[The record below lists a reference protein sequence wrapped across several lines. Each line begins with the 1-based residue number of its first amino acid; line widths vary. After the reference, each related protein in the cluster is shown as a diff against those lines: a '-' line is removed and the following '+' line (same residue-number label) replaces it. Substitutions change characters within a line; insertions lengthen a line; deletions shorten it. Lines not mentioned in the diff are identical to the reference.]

1 MQRVS
6 PMTSIMP
13 TYNRYPVT
21 FISGEGTYL
30 TADDGRRFLDGLSG
44 IAVCVLGHA
53 HPKVA
58 EALATQAKKLVH
70 TSNLYGIPEQ
80 EKLATTLCEI
90 SGMDNVF
97 FCNSGAEAN
106 EAALKLA
113 RKYGNDREVDV
124 PTTLVIEGSFHGRTL
139 ATLTATGQE
148 KVRAGFDPLPQGFEH
163 VPFDDVEAVKKRA
176 SDANVVAILVEP
188 ILGEGGVHVPADNY
202 LEELRRVCDANGMLL
217 MLDEVQT
224 GNGRAG
230 KYFAYQHSSIL
241 PDVVTTAKGLANG
254 VPIGAC
260 LARGVAA
267 ETLVAGTHA
276 STFGGN
282 PLACAAAN
290 ATVAELQ
297 NGVIEQGAQTGQAM
311 RDAFAKNL
319 ADSNN
324 VKEIRGKGMM
334 IGIELTE
341 PCTELVTQAMEKGL
355 LMNVTTDTVVRLLP
369 PLNITSEE
377 ADQMVEIVTELIK
390 NHV

>member
-1 MQRVS
+1 
-6 PMTSIMP
+6 MTSIMP
-13 TYNRYPVT
+13 TYNRYPVS
-21 FISGEGTYL
+21 FVSGSGSYL
-30 TADDGRRFLDGLSG
+30 TADDGRRYLDGLSG

-53 HPKVA
+53 HPAVA
-58 EALATQAKKLVH
+58 QALADQAGKLIH

-80 EKLATTLCEI
+80 EKLAASLCEI
-90 SGMDNVF
+90 TGLDNAF

-113 RKYGNDREVDV
+113 RKYGNDRNVSV

-139 ATLTATGQE
+139 ATLTATGQV
-148 KVRAGFDPLPQGFEH
+148 KVRAGFDPLPLGFEH
-163 VPFDDVEAVKKRA
+163 VPFNDVAAVEARA
-176 SDANVVAILVEP
+176 SDPNVVAILVEP
-188 ILGEGGVHVPADNY
+188 ILGEGGVVVPDDNY
-202 LEELRRVCDANGMLL
+202 LPELRRICDANDMLL

-224 GNGRAG
+224 GNGRTG
-230 KYFAYQHSSIL
+230 KFFAFQHTSIL

-260 LARGVAA
+260 IARGIAA

-290 ATVAELQ
+290 ATIAELQ
-297 NGVIEQGAQTGQAM
+297 NGVIEQGAATGQRM
-311 RDAFAKNL
+311 RDQFAENL
-319 ADSNN
+319 ADQNH

-341 PCTELVTQAMEKGL
+341 PCAELVLQAMDHGL
-355 LMNVTTDTVVRLLP
+355 LMNVTADSVVRLLP
-369 PLNITSEE
+369 PLNTSDAE
-377 ADQMVEIVTELIK
+377 ADRMVEVVTKLIK
-390 NHV
+390 TVT

>member
-1 MQRVS
+1 
-6 PMTSIMP
+6 MTSIMP

-21 FISGEGTYL
+21 FVSGEGTYL

-58 EALATQAKKLVH
+58 EALATQARTLIH

-80 EKLATTLCEI
+80 EKLASTLCEI

-97 FCNSGAEAN
+97 FCNSGAESN

-113 RKYGNDREVDV
+113 RKYGNDRGVAV

-163 VPFDDVEAVKKRA
+163 IPFNDVAAVAERA
-176 SDANVVAILVEP
+176 QDPNVVAILVEP

-202 LEELRRVCDANGMLL
+202 LEELRRVCDENDMLL

-224 GNGRAG
+224 GNGRTG
-230 KYFAYQHSSIL
+230 KYFAFQHSSIL
-241 PDVVTTAKGLANG
+241 PDVVTLAKGLANG

-290 ATVAELQ
+290 ATIAELQ
-297 NGVIEQGAQTGQAM
+297 NGVIEQGAETGQAM

-324 VKEIRGKGMM
+324 VREIRGKGMM

-341 PCTELVTQAMEKGL
+341 PCVELVLQAMDKGL

-369 PLNITSEE
+369 PLNITSDE
-377 ADQMVEIVTELIK
+377 ADQMVEIVTDLIK
-390 NHV
+390 NQV

>member
-1 MQRVS
+1 
-6 PMTSIMP
+6 MTSIMP

-90 SGMDNVF
+90 SCMDNVF

-163 VPFDDVEAVKKRA
+163 VPFDDVEAVEKRA

>member
-1 MQRVS
+1 
-6 PMTSIMP
+6 MTSIMP

-21 FISGEGTYL
+21 FVSGEGTYL

-58 EALATQAKKLVH
+58 EALATQARTLIH

-90 SGMDNVF
+90 SGLDNVF
-97 FCNSGAEAN
+97 FCNSGAESN

-113 RKYGNDREVDV
+113 RKYGNDRGVTV

-163 VPFDDVEAVKKRA
+163 IPFNDVAAVEKRA
-176 SDANVVAILVEP
+176 QDPNVVAILVEP

-202 LEELRRVCDANGMLL
+202 LEELRRVCDANDMLL

-224 GNGRAG
+224 GNGRTG
-230 KYFAYQHSSIL
+230 KYFAFQHSSIL
-241 PDVVTTAKGLANG
+241 PDVVTLAKGLANG

-290 ATVAELQ
+290 ATIAELQ

-341 PCTELVTQAMEKGL
+341 PCVELVMQAMDKGL

-369 PLNITSEE
+369 PLNITSDE

>member
-1 MQRVS
+1 
-6 PMTSIMP
+6 MTSIMP

-21 FISGEGTYL
+21 FVSGEGTYL

-58 EALATQAKKLVH
+58 EALATQARTLIH

-97 FCNSGAEAN
+97 FCNSGAESN

-113 RKYGNDREVDV
+113 RKYGNDRGVEV

-163 VPFDDVEAVKKRA
+163 IPFNDVAAVEERA
-176 SDANVVAILVEP
+176 EDPNVVAILVEP

-202 LEELRRVCDANGMLL
+202 LEELRRVCDANDMLL

-224 GNGRAG
+224 GNGRTG
-230 KYFAYQHSSIL
+230 KYFAFQHSSIL
-241 PDVVTTAKGLANG
+241 PDVVTLAKGLANG

-290 ATVAELQ
+290 ATIAELQ

-341 PCTELVTQAMEKGL
+341 PCVELVMQAMDKGL

-369 PLNITSEE
+369 PLNITSDE
-377 ADQMVEIVTELIK
+377 ADQMIEIVTDLIK

>member
-1 MQRVS
+1 
-6 PMTSIMP
+6 MTSIMP

-21 FISGEGTYL
+21 FVSGEGTYL
-30 TADDGRRFLDGLSG
+30 TTDDGRRFLDGLSG

-58 EALATQAKKLVH
+58 DALATQARTLIH

-97 FCNSGAEAN
+97 FCNSGAESN

-113 RKYGNDREVDV
+113 RKYGNDRGVSV

-163 VPFDDVEAVKKRA
+163 IPFNDVAAVEARA
-176 SDANVVAILVEP
+176 KDPDVVAILVEP

-202 LEELRRVCDANGMLL
+202 LEELRRVCDENDMLL

-224 GNGRAG
+224 GNGRTG
-230 KYFAYQHSSIL
+230 KYFAFQHSTIL
-241 PDVVTTAKGLANG
+241 PDVVTLAKGLANG

-260 LARGVAA
+260 LARGIAA

-290 ATVAELQ
+290 ATIAELQ

-334 IGIELTE
+334 IGIELNE
-341 PCTELVTQAMEKGL
+341 PCAELVLQAMDKGL

-369 PLNITSEE
+369 PLNISAEE
-377 ADQMVEIVTELIK
+377 ADQMVEIVTDLIK

>member
-1 MQRVS
+1 
-6 PMTSIMP
+6 MTSIMP
-13 TYNRYPVT
+13 TYTRYPVT
-21 FISGEGTYL
+21 FVSGEGTHL

-58 EALATQAKKLVH
+58 DALANQARTLIH

-97 FCNSGAEAN
+97 FCNSGAESN

-113 RKYGNDREVDV
+113 RKYGNDRGVSV

-163 VPFDDVEAVKKRA
+163 IPFNDVAAVEERA
-176 SDANVVAILVEP
+176 QDPNVVAVLVEP

-202 LEELRRVCDANGMLL
+202 LEELRRVCDANDMLL

-224 GNGRAG
+224 GNGRTG

-241 PDVVTTAKGLANG
+241 PDVVTLAKGLANG

-290 ATVAELQ
+290 ATIAELQ
-297 NGVIEQGAQTGQAM
+297 DGVIEQGAQTGQAM

-341 PCTELVTQAMEKGL
+341 PCAELVLQAMDKGL

-369 PLNITSEE
+369 PLNITAEE
-377 ADQMVEIVTELIK
+377 ADQMVEIVTDLIK

>member
-1 MQRVS
+1 
-6 PMTSIMP
+6 MTSIMP

-21 FISGEGTYL
+21 FVSGEGTYL

-58 EALATQAKKLVH
+58 DALSTQANKLIH

-80 EKLATTLCEI
+80 EILATTLCEI

-97 FCNSGAEAN
+97 FCNSGAESN

-113 RKYGNDREVDV
+113 RKYGNDRGVSV

-148 KVRAGFDPLPQGFEH
+148 KVRAGFDPLPLGFEH
-163 VPFDDVEAVKKRA
+163 IPFNDVGAVEERA
-176 SDANVVAILVEP
+176 VDPNVVAILVEP

-202 LEELRRVCDANGMLL
+202 LEELRRVCDANNMLL

-224 GNGRAG
+224 GNGRTG
-230 KYFAYQHSSIL
+230 KYFAFQHTTIL
-241 PDVVTTAKGLANG
+241 PDVVTLAKGLANG

-290 ATVAELQ
+290 ATIAELRD
-297 NGVIEQGAQTGQAM
+297 GVIEQAARTGQRM

-319 ADSNN
+319 ADCNN

-341 PCTELVTQAMEKGL
+341 PCAELVLQAMDKGL

-369 PLNITSEE
+369 PLNITSDE
-377 ADQMVEIVTELIK
+377 ADQMVEIVTDLIK

>member
-1 MQRVS
+1 
-6 PMTSIMP
+6 MTSIMP

-21 FISGEGTYL
+21 FVSGDGTYL

-58 EALATQAKKLVH
+58 EALATQARTLIH

-97 FCNSGAEAN
+97 FCNSGAESN

-113 RKYGNDREVDV
+113 RKYGNDRGVTV

-163 VPFDDVEAVKKRA
+163 IPFNDVVAVEKRA
-176 SDANVVAILVEP
+176 QDPNVVAILVEP

-224 GNGRAG
+224 GNGRTG
-230 KYFAYQHSSIL
+230 KYFAFQHSSIL
-241 PDVVTTAKGLANG
+241 PDVVTLAKGLANG

-290 ATVAELQ
+290 ATIAELQ

-341 PCTELVTQAMEKGL
+341 PCVELVMQAMDKGL

-369 PLNITSEE
+369 PLNITSDE
-377 ADQMVEIVTELIK
+377 ADQMVEIVTDLIK

>member
-1 MQRVS
+1 
-6 PMTSIMP
+6 MTSIMP

-21 FISGEGTYL
+21 FVSGEGTYL

-58 EALATQAKKLVH
+58 DALATQARTLIH

-97 FCNSGAEAN
+97 FCNSGAESN

-113 RKYGNDREVDV
+113 RKYGNDRGVSV

-139 ATLTATGQE
+139 ATLTATGQA
-148 KVRAGFDPLPQGFEH
+148 KVRAGFEPLPQGFEH
-163 VPFDDVEAVKKRA
+163 VPFNDVAAVEARA
-176 SDANVVAILVEP
+176 KDPNVVAILVEP
-188 ILGEGGVHVPADNY
+188 ILGEGGVQVPADNY
-202 LEELRRVCDANGMLL
+202 LEELRRVCDENDMLL

-224 GNGRAG
+224 GNGRTG
-230 KYFAYQHSSIL
+230 KYFAFQHGTVL
-241 PDVVTTAKGLANG
+241 PDVVTLAKGLANG

-290 ATVAELQ
+290 ATIAELQ
-297 NGVIEQGAQTGQAM
+297 DGVIEQGARTGQAM

-341 PCTELVTQAMEKGL
+341 PCAELVLQAMDKGL

-369 PLNITSEE
+369 PLNISAEE
-377 ADQMVEIVTELIK
+377 ADQMVEIVTDLIK

>member
-1 MQRVS
+1 
-6 PMTSIMP
+6 MTSIMP

-163 VPFDDVEAVKKRA
+163 VPFDDVEAVEKRA
-176 SDANVVAILVEP
+176 SDPNVVAILVEP

>member
-1 MQRVS
+1 
-6 PMTSIMP
+6 MTSIMP

-21 FISGEGTYL
+21 FVSGEGTYL

-58 EALATQAKKLVH
+58 DALAKQARTLIH

-97 FCNSGAEAN
+97 FCNSGAESN

-113 RKYGNDREVDV
+113 RKYGNDRGVSV

-139 ATLTATGQE
+139 ATLTATGQA
-148 KVRAGFDPLPQGFEH
+148 KVRAGFEPLPLGFDH
-163 VPFDDVEAVKKRA
+163 VPFNDVAAVEARA
-176 SDANVVAILVEP
+176 KDPNVVAILVEP
-188 ILGEGGVHVPADNY
+188 ILGEGGVQVPADNY
-202 LEELRRVCDANGMLL
+202 LEELRRVCDENDMLL

-224 GNGRAG
+224 GNGRTG
-230 KYFAYQHSSIL
+230 KYFAFQHSTVL
-241 PDVVTTAKGLANG
+241 PDVVTLAKGLANG

-290 ATVAELQ
+290 ATIAELQ
-297 NGVIEQGAQTGQAM
+297 DGVIDQGARTGQAM

-341 PCTELVTQAMEKGL
+341 PCAELVLQAMDKGL

-369 PLNITSEE
+369 PLNISAEE
-377 ADQMVEIVTELIK
+377 ADQMVEIVTDLIK

>member
-1 MQRVS
+1 
-6 PMTSIMP
+6 MTSIMP
-13 TYNRYPVT
+13 TYNRYPLT
-21 FISGEGTYL
+21 FVSGEGAYL
-30 TADDGRRFLDGLSG
+30 TTDDGKRYLDGLSG

-53 HPKVA
+53 HPTVA
-58 EALATQAKKLVH
+58 AALAKQAATLVH

-80 EKLATTLCEI
+80 EKLAAKLCEI

-97 FCNSGAEAN
+97 FCNSGAESN

-113 RKYGNDREVDV
+113 RKYGNDQGIDV

-139 ATLTATGQE
+139 ATLTATGQA
-148 KVRAGFDPLPQGFEH
+148 KVRAGFDPLPLGFEH
-163 VPFDDVEAVKKRA
+163 VPFNDVAAVEQRA
-176 SDANVVAILVEP
+176 SDPRVVAILVEP
-188 ILGEGGVHVPADNY
+188 ILGEGGVHVPADDY
-202 LEELRRVCDANGMLL
+202 LSELRRVCDANNILL

-224 GNGRAG
+224 GNGRTG
-230 KYFAYQHSSIL
+230 KYFAYQHSEIL

-260 LARGVAA
+260 LARGKASEV
-267 ETLVAGTHA
+267 LIAGTHA
-276 STFGGN
+276 TTFGGN

-290 ATVAELQ
+290 ATVDELV
-297 NGVIEQGAQTGQAM
+297 NGVIEQGAATGQRM

-319 ADSNN
+319 AQQNN

-341 PCTELVTQAMEKGL
+341 PCVDLVNQAMDKGL

-369 PLNITSEE
+369 PLNITDDE
-377 ADQMVEIVTELIK
+377 ANQMVEIVTELIQATT
-390 NHV
+390 

>member
-1 MQRVS
+1 
-6 PMTSIMP
+6 MTSIMP

-21 FISGEGTYL
+21 FVSGEGTYL

-53 HPKVA
+53 HPKIA
-58 EALATQAKKLVH
+58 DALATQARTLIH

-97 FCNSGAEAN
+97 FCNSGAESN

-113 RKYGNDREVDV
+113 RKYGNDRGVSV

-163 VPFDDVEAVKKRA
+163 ISFNDVAAVEARA
-176 SDANVVAILVEP
+176 KDPNVVAILVEP

-202 LEELRRVCDANGMLL
+202 LEELRRVCDENDMLL

-224 GNGRAG
+224 GNGRTG
-230 KYFAYQHSSIL
+230 KYFAFQHSTIL
-241 PDVVTTAKGLANG
+241 PDVVTLAKGLANG

-260 LARGVAA
+260 LARGIAA

-290 ATVAELQ
+290 ATIAELQ

-341 PCTELVTQAMEKGL
+341 PCAELVLQAMDKGL

-369 PLNITSEE
+369 PLNISAEE
-377 ADQMVEIVTELIK
+377 ADQMVEIVTDLIK

>member
-1 MQRVS
+1 
-6 PMTSIMP
+6 MTSIMP

-21 FISGEGTYL
+21 FVSGEGTYL

-80 EKLATTLCEI
+80 EKLAATLCEI

-124 PTTLVIEGSFHGRTL
+124 PTTLVIQGSFHGRTL

-163 VPFDDVEAVKKRA
+163 VPFDDVKAVEKRA
-176 SDANVVAILVEP
+176 SDPNVVAILVEP

-290 ATVAELQ
+290 ATIAELQ
-297 NGVIEQGAQTGQAM
+297 DGVIEQGAKTGQAM

-324 VKEIRGKGMM
+324 VKDIRGKGMM

-341 PCTELVTQAMEKGL
+341 PCAELVMQAMEKGL

>member
-1 MQRVS
+1 
-6 PMTSIMP
+6 MP

-21 FISGEGTYL
+21 FVSGDGTYL

-58 EALATQAKKLVH
+58 EALATQAQTLIH

-97 FCNSGAEAN
+97 FCNSGAESN

-113 RKYGNDREVDV
+113 RKYGNDRGVTV

-163 VPFDDVEAVKKRA
+163 IPFNDVVAIEKRA
-176 SDANVVAILVEP
+176 QDPNVVAILVEP

-202 LEELRRVCDANGMLL
+202 LEELRRVCDANDMLL

-224 GNGRAG
+224 GNGRTG
-230 KYFAYQHSSIL
+230 KYFAFQHSAIL
-241 PDVVTTAKGLANG
+241 PDVVTLAKGLANG

-290 ATVAELQ
+290 ATIAELQ

-341 PCTELVTQAMEKGL
+341 PCVELVMQAMDKGL

-369 PLNITSEE
+369 PLNITSDE
-377 ADQMVEIVTELIK
+377 ADQMVEIVTDLIK

>member
-1 MQRVS
+1 
-6 PMTSIMP
+6 MTSIMP

-21 FISGEGTYL
+21 FVSGDGAYL
-30 TADDGRRFLDGLSG
+30 TADDGRRYLDGLSG
-44 IAVCVLGHA
+44 IAVCVLGHS
-53 HPKVA
+53 HPGVA
-58 EALATQAKKLVH
+58 QALAKQAKTLIH

-80 EKLATTLCEI
+80 EKLATSLCEI

-97 FCNSGAEAN
+97 FCNSGAESN

-113 RKYGNDREVDV
+113 RKYGNDRGVDV

-139 ATLTATGQE
+139 ATLTATGQP
-148 KVRAGFDPLPQGFEH
+148 KVQVGFDPLPLGFEH
-163 VPFDDVEAVKKRA
+163 VPFNDIAAVENRA
-176 SDANVVAILVEP
+176 AAENVVAILVEP

-202 LEELRRVCDANGMLL
+202 LEELRRVCDANDMLL

-224 GNGRAG
+224 GNGRTG
-230 KYFAYQHSSIL
+230 KFFAYQHSSIL

-260 LARGVAA
+260 LARGEAA
-267 ETLVAGTHA
+267 KTLVAGTHA

-290 ATVAELQ
+290 ATIAELQ
-297 NGVIEQGAQTGQAM
+297 NGVIEQGAKTGQAM

-324 VKEIRGKGMM
+324 VKDIRGKGMM
-334 IGIELTE
+334 VGIELTE
-341 PCTELVTQAMEKGL
+341 PCVELVNQAMDRGL

-369 PLNITSEE
+369 PLNISAEE
-377 ADQMVEIVTELIK
+377 ADEMVTIVTELIK

>member
-1 MQRVS
+1 
-6 PMTSIMP
+6 MTSIMP

-21 FISGEGTYL
+21 FVSGEGTYL

-58 EALATQAKKLVH
+58 DALATQARTLIH

-97 FCNSGAEAN
+97 FCNSGAESN

-113 RKYGNDREVDV
+113 RKYGNDRGVSV

-139 ATLTATGQE
+139 ATLTATGQA
-148 KVRAGFDPLPQGFEH
+148 KVRAGFEPLPQGFEH
-163 VPFDDVEAVKKRA
+163 VPFNDVAAVEARA
-176 SDANVVAILVEP
+176 KDPNVVAILVEP
-188 ILGEGGVHVPADNY
+188 ILGEGGVQVPADNY
-202 LEELRRVCDANGMLL
+202 LEELRRVCDENDMLL

-224 GNGRAG
+224 GNGRTG
-230 KYFAYQHSSIL
+230 KYFAFQHSTVL
-241 PDVVTTAKGLANG
+241 PDVVTLAKGLANG

-290 ATVAELQ
+290 ATIAELQ
-297 NGVIEQGAQTGQAM
+297 DGVIEQGARTGQAM

-341 PCTELVTQAMEKGL
+341 PCAELVLQAMDKGL

-369 PLNITSEE
+369 PLNISAEE
-377 ADQMVEIVTELIK
+377 ADQMVEIVTDLIK

>member
-1 MQRVS
+1 
-6 PMTSIMP
+6 MTSIMP

-21 FISGEGTYL
+21 FVSGEGTYL

-58 EALATQAKKLVH
+58 EALATQAKKLLH

-163 VPFDDVEAVKKRA
+163 VPFDDVEAVEKRA

>member
-1 MQRVS
+1 
-6 PMTSIMP
+6 MTSIMP

-21 FISGEGTYL
+21 FVSGEGTYL

-80 EKLATTLCEI
+80 EKLAATLCEI

-113 RKYGNDREVDV
+113 RKYGNDRGVDV

-163 VPFDDVEAVKKRA
+163 VPFDDVTAVEKRA
-176 SDANVVAILVEP
+176 SDPNVVAILVEP

-311 RDAFAKNL
+311 RDAFAKNF

-341 PCTELVTQAMEKGL
+341 PCTELVMQAMEKGL

-377 ADQMVEIVTELIK
+377 ADQMVEIVTELVK

>member
-1 MQRVS
+1 
-6 PMTSIMP
+6 MP

-21 FISGEGTYL
+21 FVRGEGTYL

-58 EALATQAKKLVH
+58 DALATQARTLIH

-97 FCNSGAEAN
+97 FCNSGAESN

-113 RKYGNDREVDV
+113 RKYGNDRGVSV

-139 ATLTATGQE
+139 ATLTATGQA
-148 KVRAGFDPLPQGFEH
+148 KVRAGFDPLPQGFEYIPYND
-163 VPFDDVEAVKKRA
+163 VGAVEART
-176 SDANVVAILVEP
+176 SDPNVVAILVEP

-202 LEELRRVCDANGMLL
+202 LEELRRVCDANDMLL

-224 GNGRAG
+224 GNGRTG
-230 KYFAYQHSSIL
+230 KYFAFQHSTIR
-241 PDVVTTAKGLANG
+241 PDVVTLAKGLANG

-260 LARGVAA
+260 LARGTAA

-290 ATVAELQ
+290 ATIAELQ
-297 NGVIEQGAQTGQAM
+297 NGVIEQGALTGQAM

-341 PCTELVTQAMEKGL
+341 PCVELVLKAMDKGL

-369 PLNITSEE
+369 PLNISAEE
-377 ADQMVEIVTELIK
+377 ADQMVEIVTDLIK

>member
-1 MQRVS
+1 
-6 PMTSIMP
+6 MTSIMP

-21 FISGEGTYL
+21 FVSGEGTHL

-58 EALATQAKKLVH
+58 DALATQARTLVH

-97 FCNSGAEAN
+97 FCNSGAESN

-113 RKYGNDREVDV
+113 RKYGNDRGVSV

-139 ATLTATGQE
+139 ATLTATGQP

-163 VPFDDVEAVKKRA
+163 VPFNDVAAVEARA
-176 SDANVVAILVEP
+176 SDPNVVAILVEP

-202 LEELRRVCDANGMLL
+202 LEELRRVCDENEMLL

-224 GNGRAG
+224 GNGRTG
-230 KYFAYQHSSIL
+230 KYFAYQHSTIL
-241 PDVVTTAKGLANG
+241 PDVITLAKGLANG

-260 LARGVAA
+260 LARGLAA

-290 ATVAELQ
+290 ATIAELQ
-297 NGVIEQGAQTGQAM
+297 DGVIEQGALTGQAM

-341 PCTELVTQAMEKGL
+341 PCTELVLQAMDRGL
-355 LMNVTTDTVVRLLP
+355 LMNVTADTVVRLLP
-369 PLNITSEE
+369 PLNISTEE
-377 ADQMVEIVTELIK
+377 ADQMVEIVTDLIK

>member
-1 MQRVS
+1 
-6 PMTSIMP
+6 MTSIMP

-21 FISGEGTYL
+21 FVSGEGTYL

-58 EALATQAKKLVH
+58 DALAKQARTLIH

-97 FCNSGAEAN
+97 FCNSGAESN

-113 RKYGNDREVDV
+113 RKYGNDRGVSV

-148 KVRAGFDPLPQGFEH
+148 KVRAGFDPLPQGFDH
-163 VPFDDVEAVKKRA
+163 IPFNDVAAVEERA
-176 SDANVVAILVEP
+176 KDPNVVAILVEP

-202 LEELRRVCDANGMLL
+202 LEELRRVCDENEMLL

-224 GNGRAG
+224 GNGRTG
-230 KYFAYQHSSIL
+230 KYFAFQHSSIL
-241 PDVVTTAKGLANG
+241 PDVVTLAKGLANG

-260 LARGVAA
+260 LARGIAA

-290 ATVAELQ
+290 ATIAELQ

-341 PCTELVTQAMEKGL
+341 PCAELVLQAMDKGL

-369 PLNITSEE
+369 PLNISAEE
-377 ADQMVEIVTELIK
+377 ADQMVEIVTDLIK

>member
-1 MQRVS
+1 
-6 PMTSIMP
+6 MTSIMP

-21 FISGEGTYL
+21 FVSGEGTHL

-58 EALATQAKKLVH
+58 DALATQARTLVH

-97 FCNSGAEAN
+97 FCNSGAESN

-113 RKYGNDREVDV
+113 RKYGNDRGVSV

-139 ATLTATGQE
+139 ATLTATGQP

-163 VPFDDVEAVKKRA
+163 VPFNDVAAVEARA
-176 SDANVVAILVEP
+176 SDPNVVAILVEP

-202 LEELRRVCDANGMLL
+202 LEELRRVCDENDMLL

-224 GNGRAG
+224 GNGRTG
-230 KYFAYQHSSIL
+230 KYFAYQHSTIL
-241 PDVVTTAKGLANG
+241 PDVITLAKGLANG

-290 ATVAELQ
+290 ATIAELQ
-297 NGVIEQGAQTGQAM
+297 DGVIEQGALTGQAM

-341 PCTELVTQAMEKGL
+341 PCTELVLQAMDRGL
-355 LMNVTTDTVVRLLP
+355 LMNVTADTVVRLLP
-369 PLNITSEE
+369 PLNISTEE
-377 ADQMVEIVTELIK
+377 ADQMVEIVTDLIK

>member
-1 MQRVS
+1 
-6 PMTSIMP
+6 MTSIMP

-21 FISGEGTYL
+21 FVSGDGTYL

-58 EALATQAKKLVH
+58 EALATQAQTLIH

-97 FCNSGAEAN
+97 FCNSGAESN

-113 RKYGNDREVDV
+113 RKYGNDRGVTV

-163 VPFDDVEAVKKRA
+163 IPFNDVVAIEKRA
-176 SDANVVAILVEP
+176 QDPNVVAILVEP

-202 LEELRRVCDANGMLL
+202 LEELRRVCDANDMLL

-224 GNGRAG
+224 GNGRTG
-230 KYFAYQHSSIL
+230 KYFAFQHSAIL
-241 PDVVTTAKGLANG
+241 PDVVTLAKGLANG

-290 ATVAELQ
+290 ATIAELQ

-341 PCTELVTQAMEKGL
+341 PCVELVMQAMDKGL

-369 PLNITSEE
+369 PLNITSDE
-377 ADQMVEIVTELIK
+377 ADQMVEIVTDLIK

>member
-1 MQRVS
+1 
-6 PMTSIMP
+6 MTSIMP

-163 VPFDDVEAVKKRA
+163 VPFDDVEAVEKRA
-176 SDANVVAILVEP
+176 SDPNVVAILVEP

-377 ADQMVEIVTELIK
+377 ADQMVKIVTELIK

>member
-1 MQRVS
+1 
-6 PMTSIMP
+6 MTSIMP

-21 FISGEGTYL
+21 FVSGEGTYL

-58 EALATQAKKLVH
+58 DALATQARTLIH

-97 FCNSGAEAN
+97 FCNSGAESN

-113 RKYGNDREVDV
+113 RKYGNDRGVSV

-148 KVRAGFDPLPQGFEH
+148 KVRAGFEPLPQGFEH
-163 VPFDDVEAVKKRA
+163 VPFDDVAAVEERA
-176 SDANVVAILVEP
+176 KDSNVVALLVEP

-202 LEELRRVCDANGMLL
+202 LEELRRVCDENDMLL

-224 GNGRAG
+224 GNGRTG
-230 KYFAYQHSSIL
+230 KYFAFQHSSVL
-241 PDVVTTAKGLANG
+241 PDVVTLAKGLANG

-260 LARGVAA
+260 LARGIAA

-290 ATVAELQ
+290 ATIAELQ

-341 PCTELVTQAMEKGL
+341 PCAELVLQAMDKGL

-369 PLNITSEE
+369 PLNISSDE
-377 ADQMVEIVTELIK
+377 ADKMVEIVTDLIK

>member
-1 MQRVS
+1 
-6 PMTSIMP
+6 MTSIMP

-21 FISGEGTYL
+21 FVSGEGTYL

-113 RKYGNDREVDV
+113 RKYGNDREVDI

-163 VPFDDVEAVKKRA
+163 VPFDDVTAVEKRA
-176 SDANVVAILVEP
+176 SDPNVVAILVEP

-267 ETLVAGTHA
+267 ETLIAGTHA

-297 NGVIEQGAQTGQAM
+297 DGVIEQGAQTGQAM
-311 RDAFAKNL
+311 RDAFARNL

-341 PCTELVTQAMEKGL
+341 PCTELVMQAMEKGL

-369 PLNITSEE
+369 PLNITSAE

>member
-1 MQRVS
+1 
-6 PMTSIMP
+6 MTSIMP

-21 FISGEGTYL
+21 FVSGEGTYL
-30 TADDGRRFLDGLSG
+30 TTDDGRRFLDGLSG

-58 EALATQAKKLVH
+58 DALATQARTLIH

-97 FCNSGAEAN
+97 FCNSGAESN

-113 RKYGNDREVDV
+113 RKYGNDRGVSV

-163 VPFDDVEAVKKRA
+163 IPFNDVAAVEARA
-176 SDANVVAILVEP
+176 KDPNVVAILVEP

-202 LEELRRVCDANGMLL
+202 LEELRRVCDENDMLL

-224 GNGRAG
+224 GNGRTG
-230 KYFAYQHSSIL
+230 KYFAFQHSTIV
-241 PDVVTTAKGLANG
+241 PDVVTLAKGLANG

-260 LARGVAA
+260 LARGIAA

-290 ATVAELQ
+290 ATIAELQ

-341 PCTELVTQAMEKGL
+341 PCAELVLQAMDRGL

-369 PLNITSEE
+369 PLNISAEE
-377 ADQMVEIVTELIK
+377 ADQMVEIVTDLIK

>member
-1 MQRVS
+1 
-6 PMTSIMP
+6 MTSIMP

-21 FISGEGTYL
+21 FVSGEGTYL

-163 VPFDDVEAVKKRA
+163 VPFDDVEAVEKRA

>member
-1 MQRVS
+1 
-6 PMTSIMP
+6 MTSIMP

-21 FISGEGTYL
+21 FVSGEGTYL

-53 HPKVA
+53 NPKVA
-58 EALATQAKKLVH
+58 DALANQARTLIH

-90 SGMDNVF
+90 SGLDNVF
-97 FCNSGAEAN
+97 FCNSGAESN

-113 RKYGNDREVDV
+113 RKYGNDRGVAV

-163 VPFDDVEAVKKRA
+163 IPFNDVDAVEARA
-176 SDANVVAILVEP
+176 QDPNVVAILVEP
-188 ILGEGGVHVPADNY
+188 ILGEGGVHVPAENY
-202 LEELRRVCDANGMLL
+202 LEELRRVCDANDMLL

-224 GNGRAG
+224 GNGRTG

-241 PDVVTTAKGLANG
+241 PDVVTLAKGLANG

-290 ATVAELQ
+290 ATIAELQ
-297 NGVIEQGAQTGQAM
+297 NGVIEQGAETGQAM

-341 PCTELVTQAMEKGL
+341 PCTELVLQAMDKGL

-369 PLNITSEE
+369 PLNISSDE
-377 ADQMVEIVTELIK
+377 ADQMVEIVTDLIK